1 MTRTTRLVL
10 GVLAVDAV
18 VFWAMSG
25 ISSTP
30 SGWVAGLVAGTTPLV
45 FLLWREHRTP
55 AMRRDQ
61 DTAARAL
68 ADHRDPGPAHRA
80 VTDERAR
87 SVLAHPGSDRWLP
100 PVLALGLAVACV
112 VAAVLQDDVTVAFP
126 AVPLAALGAA
136 FPGWYRRR
144 TTAAARWLDDPP
156 YEREQA

>member
-1 MTRTTRLVL
+1 MTSTTRLLL

-18 VFWAMSG
+18 VFWALSG

-45 FLLWREHRTP
+45 FVLWREHRTP

-68 ADHRDPGPAHRA
+68 AAHRDPGPAHRA

-87 SVLAHPGSDRWLP
+87 AVLAHPGSDRWLP
-100 PVLALGLAVACV
+100 VVVLLGLAVACV
-112 VAAVLQDDVTVAFP
+112 VAAVVQDDVSVALP
-126 AVPLAALGAA
+126 AVPLALLGAL
-136 FPGWYRRR
+136 FPRWYRRR
-144 TTAAARWLDDPP
+144 VTDAARWLDDPP
-156 YEREQA
+156 YEQEPA